1 LKKLQNNTTYKSTW
15 PIATVT
21 LLDDWYQLV
30 VNLVVTVK
38 QLAKQN
44 SGQIFKNGHKSQ
56 LSSSEVFWSK
66 LKTLCYF

>member
-1 LKKLQNNTTYKSTW
+1 M
-15 PIATVT
+15 A
-21 LLDDWYQLV
+21 DCHGDWYQLV

-44 SGQIFKNGHKSQ
+44 SGQILKNGHKTQ